1 MKESASRMENISS
14 TMVLHKNVYG
24 ANTRLSTKEGILVN
38 NPLGKWLGVIR
49 IGTYQS
55 DSEDRRWA
63 YEPVSD
69 LWTDIDIDRDSS
81 DDLSSN
87 EVI

>member
-1 MKESASRMENISS
+1 
-14 TMVLHKNVYG
+14 MVLQKHVYG
-24 ANTRLSTKEGILVN
+24 VDTIFATMELPLVN

-49 IGTYQS
+49 RGTYQS

-69 LWTDIDIDRDSS
+69 LWTDIDLDRDSS

>member
-14 TMVLHKNVYG
+14 TMVLHKNLYG

-49 IGTYQS
+49 RRIYQEA
-55 DSEDRRWA
+55 SEDSRWA
-63 YEPVSD
+63 YEPVSGF
-69 LWTDIDIDRDSS
+69 WPDIDPDSDSS
-81 DDLSSN
+81 ADG
-87 EVI
+87 